1 MLVYA
6 IIGDKNV
13 RNGKMSK
20 TKSYEINMCEGPIAS
35 KIILFA
41 VPLMLSSILQ
51 LLFNAVDTIVVGRY
65 CGSDALAAVG
75 STGSLVN
82 LLMNVFVGL
91 SVGTNVLVSRYY
103 GAGKDKDVQET
114 VHTAIL
120 SSLLG
125 GVILAVIGIIF
136 VKPLLQMMS
145 SPENVIDQSALYLR
159 IYFIGMPVTL
169 LYNFGSAILRAIGD
183 TRRPL
188 YFLIIAG
195 VINVGLNLIF
205 VLCFDMGVAG
215 VALATIISQAVS
227 AALVTWCLV
236 NTEGACKLN
245 LSRLKI
251 KKQKFFEM
259 LRYGLPAGIQGT
271 LFSLSNVI
279 IQSSINSFG
288 SDVMAGNAAAANLE
302 GFVYV
307 AMNAFHHT
315 ALSFTSQ
322 NYGGGKYERI
332 NKVLGWCLFLVTAVG
347 GILGVLF
354 YGFATPLL
362 SIYSGEAEVIGYGII
377 RMSYICIFYFLCGL
391 MDTMVGSL
399 RGLGYS
405 VMPMIVSL
413 LGACVFRIVWINT
426 IFAAEST
433 LDVLYV
439 SYPISWL
446 MTFLVHVVCFIVV
459 RRRVGKKDDI

>member
-1 MLVYA
+1 
-6 IIGDKNV
+6 
-13 RNGKMSK
+13 MSSASK
-20 TKSYEINMCEGPIAS
+20 YEMNMCEGPLAG
-35 KIILFA
+35 KIILYA
-41 VPLMLSSILQ
+41 VPLMLSSLLQ
-51 LLFNAVDTIVVGRY
+51 LLFNAVDTVVVGQY
-65 CGSDALAAVG
+65 CGEDALAAVG

-91 SVGTNVLVSRYY
+91 SVGTNVLVARYY
-103 GAGKDKDVQET
+103 GAGKEKDVRET
-114 VHTAIL
+114 VHTAVLASVIC
-120 SSLLG
+120 
-125 GVILAVIGIIF
+125 GVILAIIGVIF
-136 VKPLLQMMS
+136 VKPLLVLMS
-145 SPENVIDQSALYLR
+145 SPQNVIDQSALYLR
-159 IYFIGMPVTL
+159 IYFVGMPVTL

-188 YFLIIAG
+188 YYLVVAG
-195 VINVGLNLIF
+195 IMNVVLNLIF
-205 VLCFDMGVAG
+205 VTQFGMGVAG

-227 AALVTWCLV
+227 AGLVVKCLMDMD
-236 NTEGACKLN
+236 GACHLELSKLA
-245 LSRLKI
+245 I
-251 KKQKFFEM
+251 KKNKFLEM

-288 SDVMAGNAAAANLE
+288 STVMAGNAAAANLE

-332 NKVLGWCLFLVTAVG
+332 NKVLYWCLFLVTAVG
-347 GILGVLF
+347 GVLGMAFYLF
-354 YGFATPLL
+354 KEPLL
-362 SIYSGEAEVIGYGII
+362 TIYNGEPQVIGYGVI
-377 RMSYICIFYFLCGL
+377 RMSYICTLYFLCGL
-391 MDTMVGSL
+391 MDTMVGAL

-426 IFAAEST
+426 VFQAKKT

-439 SYPISWL
+439 SYPISWFA
-446 MTFLVHVVCFIVV
+446 TFVVHVICFIIV
-459 RRRVGKKDDI
+459 RRKIGKKNDI

>member
-1 MLVYA
+1 MKSNA
-6 IIGDKNV
+6 
-13 RNGKMSK
+13 GK
-20 TKSYEINMCEGPIAS
+20 YEMNMCEGPLAG
-35 KIILFA
+35 KIILYA

-82 LLMNVFVGL
+82 LLMNVFIGL
-91 SVGTNVLVSRYY
+91 SVGTNVLVARYY
-103 GAGKDKDVQET
+103 GAGKEKDVSDT
-114 VHTAIL
+114 VHTAVL
-120 SSLLG
+120 SSLIC
-125 GVILAVIGIIF
+125 GVILAGMGVIF
-136 VKPLLQMMS
+136 VKPLLVLMA
-145 SPENVIDQSALYLR
+145 SPENVIDQSALYLK
-159 IYFIGMPVTL
+159 IYFLGMPVTL

-188 YFLIIAG
+188 YYLVTAG
-195 VINVGLNLIF
+195 ILNVVLNLIF
-205 VLCFDMGVAG
+205 VIVFDMGVAG

-227 AALVTWCLV
+227 AILVTKCLIGM
-236 NTEGACKLN
+236 EGACHLDVTKL
-245 LSRLKI
+245 SI
-251 KKQKFFEM
+251 KKNKFLEM

-288 SDVMAGNAAAANLE
+288 SVVMAGNAAATNLE

-307 AMNAFHHT
+307 SMNAFHHT

-322 NYGGGKYERI
+322 NYGGGKYDRI
-332 NKVLGWCLFLVTAVG
+332 NKVLGWCLFLVTVVG
-347 GILGVLF
+347 GSLGTGF
-354 YGFATPLL
+354 YLLGKPLL
-362 SIYSGEAEVIGYGII
+362 HIYSNDAQVISYGIL
-377 RMSYICIFYFLCGL
+377 RMTYICLPYFLCGL

-413 LGACVFRIVWINT
+413 LGACAFRILWIQT
-426 IFAAEST
+426 VFQERHT
-433 LDVLYV
+433 LEVLYL
-439 SYPISWL
+439 SYAISWFV
-446 MTFLVHVVCFIVV
+446 TFAIHAVCYVVV
-459 RRRVGKKDDI
+459 RGRIGKRNDI

>member
-1 MLVYA
+1 
-6 IIGDKNV
+6 
-13 RNGKMSK
+13 MSNTSK
-20 TKSYEINMCEGPIAS
+20 YEMNMCEGPLAG
-35 KIILFA
+35 KIMLYA
-41 VPLMLSSILQ
+41 VPLMLSSLLQ
-51 LLFNAVDTIVVGRY
+51 LLFNAVDTVVVGQY
-65 CGSDALAAVG
+65 CGEDALAAVG

-91 SVGTNVLVSRYY
+91 SVGTNVLVARYY
-103 GAGKDKDVQET
+103 GAGKEKDVSET
-114 VHTAIL
+114 VHTAVL
-120 SSLLG
+120 SSVIC
-125 GVILAVIGIIF
+125 GVILAGIGVVF
-136 VKPLLQMMS
+136 VKPLLVLMS

-159 IYFIGMPVTL
+159 IYFVGMPVTL

-188 YFLIIAG
+188 YYLVVAG
-195 VINVGLNLIF
+195 LMNVVLNLIF
-205 VLCFDMGVAG
+205 VTQFDMGVAG

-227 AALVTWCLV
+227 AGLVVKCLMDMD
-236 NTEGACKLN
+236 GACHLELSKLA
-245 LSRLKI
+245 I
-251 KKQKFFEM
+251 KKNKFLEM

-288 SDVMAGNAAAANLE
+288 STVMAGNAAAANLE

-332 NKVLGWCLFLVTAVG
+332 NKVLYWCLFLVTAVG
-347 GILGVLF
+347 GALGIAF
-354 YGFATPLL
+354 YMLKEPLL
-362 SIYSGEAEVIGYGII
+362 AIYNGEPQVIEYGVI
-377 RMSYICIFYFLCGL
+377 RMSYICILYFLCGL
-391 MDTMVGSL
+391 MDTMVGAL

-405 VMPMIVSL
+405 IMPMIVSL

-426 IFAAEST
+426 IFQAERT

-439 SYPISWL
+439 SYPISWFA
-446 MTFLVHVVCFIVV
+446 TFVVHVICFVIV
-459 RRRVGKKDDI
+459 RRRIGKKNDI